1 MPKIKHIAIVT
12 MDPEKLAQFYCDVFE
27 MKVVERNGRGNVF
40 LTDGYI
46 NLAILRNKAEG
57 KPNGINHI
65 GFHVE
70 DPDAVEKRLKSW
82 PVYGPAERPEDR
94 AYAEVRATDPYGNNI
109 DLSEHGFDRAEPNSE
124 RKAKKLVQV
133 S

>member
-12 MDPEKLAQFYCDVFE
+12 MDPEKLAKFYCDVFE
-27 MKVVERNGRGNVF
+27 MKVVQRNKRGNVF

-65 GFHVE
+65 GFHIE
-70 DPDAVEKRLKSW
+70 DTAAVEERLKNW
-82 PVYGPAERPEDR
+82 PVYGPSARPEDR
-94 AYAEVRATDPYGNNI
+94 AYAEVRATDPDGNNI
-109 DLSEHGFDRAEPNSE
+109 DLSEHGFDRAELNSE
-124 RKAKKLVQV
+124 RIAKKPERV